1 MVNLFVEIAAIE
13 MRVYLRI
20 NILELPHKV
29 DGLLLNSETVN
40 VRHFL
45 NKAIWRAILQTTN
58 QNI

>member
-45 NKAIWRAILQTTN
+45 NKAI
-58 QNI
+58 